1 MRVAT
6 IVLSAGES
14 RRMGTPKA
22 LLPVGSGGT
31 EQSFLGRVLATAR
44 AAAAPVVVVLGHHAS
59 AIRAGV
65 ELASVHV
72 IENPSPELGML
83 SSLKVGLRALAESP
97 ADITGVLAWPV
108 DHPLVRPATVARLLE
123 EHAAHPGRAIVPRFE
138 GRGGH
143 PALFA
148 RTLWPAL
155 LALPDDGGARGLYE
169 RQPRAVVRIDVDDPG
184 VVHDVDTPDDYRKL
198 RGPV

>member
-22 LLPVGSGGT
+22 LLPLGTGAT
-31 EQSFLGRVLATAR
+31 EQSFLARVIATALEG
-44 AAAAPVVVVLGHHAS
+44 APPVLVVLGHHAG

-65 ELASVHV
+65 ELEAVHV
-72 IENPSPELGML
+72 VQNPSPELGML
-83 SSLKVGLRALAESP
+83 SSLKVGLRALAEAP
-97 ADITGVLAWPV
+97 ADVTGVLAWPV
-108 DHPLVRPATVARLLE
+108 DHPLVRPTTVARLRE

-143 PALFA
+143 PALYA

-155 LALPDDGGARGLYE
+155 LALPDEGGARALYE

-184 VVHDVDTPDDYRKL
+184 VIHDVDTPDDYRKL
-198 RGPV
+198 RGAM

>member
-1 MRVAT
+1 MRVGT
-6 IVLSAGES
+6 IVLSAGAS

-22 LLPVGSGGT
+22 LLHLGAGPT
-31 EQSFLGRVLATAR
+31 EQSFLERVMATAL
-44 AAAAPVVVVLGHHAS
+44 AGAAPVVVVLGHHAE
-59 AIRAGV
+59 AIRSSV
-65 ELASVHV
+65 ELAAVHV
-72 IENPSPELGML
+72 VENAAPELGML
-83 SSLKVGLRALAESP
+83 SSFKVGLRALAEAP

-108 DHPLVRPATVARLLE
+108 DHPLVRPATLLRLRE

-143 PALFA
+143 PTLFA

-155 LALPDDGGARGLYE
+155 LALPDEVGARGLYE
-169 RQPRAVVRIDVDDPG
+169 RQPRAELRIDVDDPG

-198 RGPV
+198 RGAM